1 VFEDLSKKEILI
13 IFGALFFGF
22 AIVRLFISRNE
33 DVRESEFS
41 NSKNH
46 EFEDKTQEESCF
58 DILEIDSNASLD
70 EIKSAYKRKISQY
83 HPDKV
88 SSLAPEFIEIA
99 EKKTKEL
106 NFAYEQV
113 MKKFN

>member
-1 VFEDLSKKEILI
+1 VFEELSKKEILI

-33 DVRESEFS
+33 EINEPEFS
-41 NSKNH
+41 YSKNN
-46 EFEDKTQEESCF
+46 EFEKKTRDGNCF
-58 DILEIDSNASLD
+58 DILEIDSNASRD

-88 SSLAPEFIEIA
+88 ASLAPEFIEIA

-106 NFAYEQV
+106 NFAYEQAMEQV
-113 MKKFN
+113 K